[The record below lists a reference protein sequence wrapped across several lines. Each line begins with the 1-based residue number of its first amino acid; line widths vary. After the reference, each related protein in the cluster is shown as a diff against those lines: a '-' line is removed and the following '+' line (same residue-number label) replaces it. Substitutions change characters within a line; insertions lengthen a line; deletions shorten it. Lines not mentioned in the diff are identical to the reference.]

1 MDTTRFIV
9 IRHRKENLKKCS
21 LRGLE
26 TRPDF
31 LFFTYPECL
40 TKGKMRDLQDCFLLD
55 IDGDEL
61 SSADQGPCIILD
73 GTWRYALVMRRQITQ
88 LQECRRRRLP
98 NAWKTAYPR
107 CQTECSDP
115 ERGLA
120 SIEAIYAASVLTG
133 QSTEGLLDLYYWKDS
148 FLEKNRALIASDKKS
163 IVDPPC

>member
-1 MDTTRFIV
+1 MDNIHFVV

-26 TRPDF
+26 KRPDF

-40 TKGKMRDLQDCFLLD
+40 TKGMMPDLRDCFLLD
-55 IDGDEL
+55 IDGEEL
-61 SSADQGPCIILD
+61 SSADQGPCVILD
-73 GTWRYALVMRRQITQ
+73 GTWRYALVMRRQIQ
-88 LQECRRRRLP
+88 PLQECKRRRLP

-107 CQTECSDP
+107 CQTECSDQ

-133 QSTEGLLDLYYWKDS
+133 RSTEGLLDLYYWKDA
-148 FLEKNRALIASDKKS
+148 FLEKNRDLLVNDKNF
-163 IVDPPC
+163 IPELH